1 MIEKKTK
8 HINGMDVDLVL
19 DLYTAKCQD
28 NKVQYIP
35 QQAVKFIEK
44 FKEMSSE
51 SSMSLED

>member
-1 MIEKKTK
+1 
-8 HINGMDVDLVL
+8 MDVDRVL

-44 FKEMSSE
+44 FKEMSNE
-51 SSMSLED
+51 SNMNLED